1 MYNTEE
7 YFSVYGHGLGLS
19 LDPVSSV
26 IGGIS
31 SIFGGSNPKD
41 PGRIAA
47 NTKAFNQAISGNDGP
62 FYGTDGSLAD
72 QLGGLHFLKVH
83 SVMNDA
89 DGGWATQVATTD
101 AMKKYQQAQQIL
113 ASKGLPTTPPS
124 TASNYPQT
132 PTVPMTGPVIAGLS
146 TGPLMIAGIA
156 ALGIFALTRSR
167 SRR

>member
-47 NTKAFNQAISGNDGP
+47 NTRAFNQAISGNDGV
-62 FYGTDGSLAD
+62 FYSAEGTVAD
-72 QLGGLHFLKVH
+72 PLGGLHFLKVH

-89 DGGWATQVATTD
+89 DGGWATKVATDD
-101 AMKKYQQAQQIL
+101 AMKKYKQAQQIL

-132 PTVPMTGPVIAGLS
+132 PTPMTGPVIAGLS
-146 TGPLMIAGIA
+146 TGPLLIAGVA